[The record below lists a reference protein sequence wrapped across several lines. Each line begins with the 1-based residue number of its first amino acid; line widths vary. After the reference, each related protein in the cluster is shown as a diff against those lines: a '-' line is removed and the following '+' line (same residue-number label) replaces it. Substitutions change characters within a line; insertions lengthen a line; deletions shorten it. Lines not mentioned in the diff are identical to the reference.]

1 MGLIETP
8 LSKDAPDA
16 DRAVSAC
23 QVILA
28 LCGHY
33 CRQIKPQITVKQVF
47 GVPEVFSWTA
57 AVSKR
62 RVNAARSEG
71 PAVAEHCVLCPG
83 SVVCFFPVCCKGPL
97 RVRGERGEWR
107 SWDPLHSWEEAP
119 PIESTEA
126 ECSGA
131 RQDGGLKALSLVHCL
146 RVAPGF
152 LATRSD
158 CSEPARREKEST
170 KALVF
175 LSWCTTSWLAGG
187 KQRWL
192 SDARSRAISGRLIVG
207 TRSSDVLSC
216 DAVHFVLDLC
226 TRGRRS

>member
-1 MGLIETP
+1 MHQTLTEPFQRVKSSLRCVDIIVGKSSHGLQ
-8 LSKDAPDA
+8 LNRYSGCQKC
-16 DRAVSAC
+16 SAEPRPC
-23 QVILA
+23 QSAGL
-28 LCGHY
+28 
-33 CRQIKPQITVKQVF
+33 T
-47 GVPEVFSWTA
+47 
-57 AVSKR
+57 R
-62 RVNAARSEG
+62 RGRRG

-97 RVRGERGEWR
+97 RVRGEHDEWR

-175 LSWCTTSWLAGG
+175 LS
-187 KQRWL
+187 
-192 SDARSRAISGRLIVG
+192 
-207 TRSSDVLSC
+207 
-216 DAVHFVLDLC
+216 
-226 TRGRRS
+226 